1 MQGQIDLGFFLEGG
15 KVLTKKWH
23 NCLGR
28 LTNFKSKYKEKAL
41 SQWGRG
47 GGCTSA
53 ASPLIHLCIVKG
65 LFIERGA
72 LNRECLWE
80 KKHLLKG
87 RQLIEH
93 NSNYY
98 SPVLFYIH
106 VLKQH
111 VIYKPETHQIKEYRL
126 RTTALTQQKDQGT
139 WYLETCA
146 SNPLQLC
153 TAEKKHK
160 YMNSVYE
167 YNNRAIYARKKSH
180 GFPQINGPFITKKLL
195 LLIIGPYKKKIRL
208 LASVTYTCIP

>member
-1 MQGQIDLGFFLEGG
+1 M
-15 KVLTKKWH
+15 
-23 NCLGR
+23 R
-28 LTNFKSKYKEKAL
+28 KA
-41 SQWGRG
+41 G
-47 GGCTSA
+47 GGGGVPQHLPPWSTRAMYRACLLKGGHSIGSA
-53 ASPLIHLCIVKG
+53 YG
-65 LFIERGA
+65 
-72 LNRECLWE
+72 
-80 KKHLLKG
+80 KKRHLLKG
-87 RQLIEH
+87 RQWIEH

-106 VLKQH
+106 VLNQH

-139 WYLETCA
+139 WYLGTCA